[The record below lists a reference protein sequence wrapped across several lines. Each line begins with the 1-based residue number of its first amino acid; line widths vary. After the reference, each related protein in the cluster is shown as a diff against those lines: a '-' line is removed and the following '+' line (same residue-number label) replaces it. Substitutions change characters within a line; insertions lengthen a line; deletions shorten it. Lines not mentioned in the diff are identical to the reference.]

1 MMLKLICF
9 THKAS
14 PEHTEIVKKWIGATG
29 IDGVQ
34 LYNIPN
40 HKPEDLIRDN
50 TVVVTF
56 GKFAELAVAYCF
68 TEKQRKNARHI
79 FLPHPRQL
87 IPQIANKEYRAQ
99 AQAVIEELKVLMA
112 EEIFQ
117 PELIVIT
124 EKDLPDIKRNELIML
139 KKLIEETG
147 KNSCLITS
155 KNGKLIQLGN
165 GPAKGKPD
173 ILLSFEELYGIRLI
187 MDVLGVSEVEIAKH
201 PDATDRVANPG
212 AKETI

>member
-87 IPQIANKEYRAQ
+87 IPQIANKVSRTRCRYGLFALACLSWYHSEAFDLFRFGGG
-99 AQAVIEELKVLMA
+99 VLT
-112 EEIFQ
+112 FSS
-117 PELIVIT
+117 
-124 EKDLPDIKRNELIML
+124 PDK
-139 KKLIEETG
+139 
-147 KNSCLITS
+147 
-155 KNGKLIQLGN
+155 
-165 GPAKGKPD
+165 
-173 ILLSFEELYGIRLI
+173 
-187 MDVLGVSEVEIAKH
+187 
-201 PDATDRVANPG
+201 RVANNHQAPFLSHACLCFSQPFLPIILPHLRHCIALSG
-212 AKETI
+212 WVIASSS